1 MADRSDPRFNIL
13 ILMSDQHSKHHL
25 GCYGDPLVRTPH
37 LDRLASE
44 GMRFTSAY
52 CPSPL
57 CVPSRMSFLT
67 ARTPS
72 RNRVWTNGHILS
84 SAIPTW
90 AHALGAAGYETTLLG
105 RMHFVGPDQR
115 HGFERRPIGEY
126 SATFPGAPRQGAPL
140 LRSLSLGTTG
150 QCREAVEVAGR
161 GRTSYQAFDELVA
174 EAACTYLEERAGERN
189 GRPFAAVAGFL
200 LPHCPFVAPRELFDY
215 YYERVDVPQPTP
227 EERRREPAAIR
238 RFKRLRGIDEP
249 LPEERIRVA
258 RAAYL
263 GLCEHLDRQLGRI
276 LDKLDEVGLGENT
289 LVVYCSDHG
298 EMAGEHGCWWKS
310 NYYEGSVGVPLIARL
325 PGVVP
330 TGTTSEAVCNLMD
343 LGPTVV
349 EMADADPMPATDG
362 RSLWKVLQGTADPAR
377 RQETFSEHLG
387 QIDFVPSR
395 MVRRDAW
402 KLYRYHDHTPPVLY
416 NLAED
421 PEERVD
427 LGQDPRYEG
436 VRDDLLQRLYA
447 DWHPQEVL
455 DESARLD
462 RDRTLLV
469 RWGDR
474 VRPEHEDTLPVP
486 DVEDVELL

>member
-1 MADRSDPRFNIL
+1 MGDRCDPRYNVL
-13 ILMSDQHSKHHL
+13 VLMSDQHSKYHL
-25 GCYGDPLVRTPH
+25 GCYGDPLVRTPN
-37 LDRLASE
+37 LDRLAAE

-90 AHALGAAGYETTLLG
+90 AHALGAAGYEPALLG

-140 LRSLSLGTTG
+140 LRGLSLATTG
-150 QCREAVEVAGR
+150 QCRESVEVAGR

-174 EAACTYLEERAGERN
+174 DATCSYLEEKAGQRG

-215 YYERVDVPQPTP
+215 YYARVDVPQLTP
-227 EERRREPAAIR
+227 EERRRDPAAVR
-238 RFKRLRGIDEP
+238 RFKRLRGIEEP

-263 GLCEHLDRQLGRI
+263 GLCEHLDRQLGLI
-276 LDKLDEVGLGENT
+276 LEKLDETGLAEDT

-330 TGTTSEAVCNLMD
+330 AGRTSEAVCNLMD

-349 EMADADPMPATDG
+349 EMAGADPMPATDG
-362 RSLWKVLQGTADPAR
+362 HSLWKVLLETEDPDWT
-377 RQETFSEHLG
+377 QETLSEHLG

-395 MVRRDAW
+395 MIRRDAW
-402 KLYRYHDHTPPVLY
+402 KLYRYHDNTSPVLY
-416 NLAED
+416 NLDQDPAELN
-421 PEERVD
+421 D
-427 LGQDPRYEG
+427 LGQDPQSER
-436 VRDDLLQRLYA
+436 VRDELLRRLDCGWYP
-447 DWHPQEVL
+447 DDVIR
-455 DESARLD
+455 ESAAQD
-462 RDRTLLV
+462 RDRALLV
-469 RWGDR
+469 RWGQA
-474 VRPEHEDTLPVP
+474 VQPLHEDTLPVP
-486 DVEDVELL
+486 EVEDVELL